1 MSIKKTKDAKQCGII
16 CKANFAVHQEG
27 SRDFFINY
35 LKKFYY
41 VDGVAFVGCI
51 NAYVISVYT

>member
-1 MSIKKTKDAKQCGII
+1 MQKYEII

-35 LKKFYY
+35 FKKFYY